1 MQKVKNPI
9 SSGNL
14 VLIALMYL
22 VAIGLSFPLSYKG
35 IDTKNC
41 DMEAKYIYHLSFLG
55 LVILVLV
62 PSDGKAFLSND
73 KIQEIISQQNLQI
86 IEN

>member
-14 VLIALMYL
+14 VLIALMYF

-35 IDTKNC
+35 IVKGIC
-41 DMEAKYIYHLSFLG
+41 DMEVKYIYHLSFLG

-62 PSDGKAFLSND
+62 PSDFKAFLSND
-73 KIQEIISQQNLQI
+73 KIQEIIS
-86 IEN
+86 